1 MSRYEVG
8 YLWVESTP
16 SLTKKI
22 GLTRHGLEHIGDIQW
37 IGFPSPGTPFDQR
50 DTLFVVES
58 SKAAIE
64 VESPLKGTIV
74 SSQTCTEELLSSLKA
89 NPDQQW
95 LVEVE

>member
-1 MSRYEVG
+1 MSRCEVG
-8 YLWVESTP
+8 YLWIESH
-16 SLTKKI
+16 SSCKKRI

-37 IGFPSPGTPFDQR
+37 IGFPSPGTCCEKN

-64 VESPLKGTIV
+64 VESPLKGKIV
-74 SSQTCTEELLSSLKA
+74 SSRTCTEELLSSLKA